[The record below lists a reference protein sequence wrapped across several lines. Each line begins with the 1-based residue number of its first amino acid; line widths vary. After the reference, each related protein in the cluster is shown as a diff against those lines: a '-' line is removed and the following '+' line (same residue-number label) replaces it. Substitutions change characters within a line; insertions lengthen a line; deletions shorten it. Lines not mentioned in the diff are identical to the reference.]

1 MNIIK
6 KTLIVFAV
14 ISSVSLNSIQVSH
27 ADPVSMAVLL
37 KELYSIQGN
46 QKAGNKELEK
56 ANSAL
61 NSGFPPDTLK
71 SFENLSPQSSQL
83 SKFSEYMQDVS
94 HSGSKSKE
102 NNSVKAQIKNLPDN
116 KYLMSLV
123 QGQYYDKEVKEN
135 LLSAGASP
143 QAVVLAT
150 AVLSQVNLNEKTN
163 GQLLKAVQAQLSKN
177 WQDGLRVSTR
187 DQLLRMISLQLSV
200 SNLSQYQQL
209 RTQELMALLQ
219 LAGLMDHGALLGKL
233 TEINNKSIR
242 IDKKL
247 SEVNRQLDIINRHFK
262 KSSN

>member
-14 ISSVSLNSIQVSH
+14 ISSVSLNSIQVVH
-27 ADPVSMAVLL
+27 ADAVSLAVLL
-37 KELYSIQGN
+37 KELNAIESH
-46 QKAGNKELEK
+46 QKVGNKELEK

-61 NSGFPPDTLK
+61 NSGFPPDALK
-71 SFENLSPQSSQL
+71 SFENLSPEPSL
-83 SKFSEYMQDVS
+83 SKFSEYMQDIA

-219 LAGLMDHGALLGKL
+219 LAGLMDHGVLLGKL

>member
-6 KTLIVFAV
+6 KTFIVFAV
-14 ISSVSLNSIQVSH
+14 ISSVSLNSIQVVY
-27 ADPVSMAVLL
+27 ADAVSLAVLL
-37 KELYSIQGN
+37 KELGSIENN

-61 NSGFPPDTLK
+61 NSGFPPEILK
-71 SFENLSPQSSQL
+71 SFENLSPQSSL

-94 HSGSKSKE
+94 HSNSKSKD
-102 NNSVKAQIKNLPDN
+102 NNSVKSQIKSLQNN
-116 KYLMSLV
+116 NYLMSLV
-123 QGQYYDKEVKEN
+123 RGQYYDKEAKEN
-135 LLSAGASP
+135 LLNAGASP

-150 AVLSQVNLNEKTN
+150 AVLSQMNLNEKTN

-209 RTQELMALLQ
+209 RTQELIALLQ
-219 LAGLMDHGALLGKL
+219 LAGLMDHGALLGQL
-233 TEINNKSIR
+233 TEINSKAIR
-242 IDKKL
+242 IGKQL
-247 SEVNRQLDIINRHFK
+247 SEVNRQLDIMNRHFK